1 MIFPESPNVRS
12 TDPLASHLA
21 ADTAVRRVPTKLA
34 IERCL
39 EAAGRPL
46 TADEIWTRLRYNH
59 GYYCSHERVRTV
71 LNEGS
76 GKSRRESV
84 RFHAF
89 ERVEG
94 QLGTSDMGNAASL
107 WRLRD
112 A

>member
-1 MIFPESPNVRS
+1 MIFPESPNVRT
-12 TDPLASHLA
+12 TDPITSHLA
-21 ADTAVRRVPTKLA
+21 ADVAVKRVPTKLA

-76 GKSRRESV
+76 GQSVRESV

-94 QLGTSDMGNAASL
+94 ELGTSDMCNRAHL
-107 WRLRD
+107 WKL
-112 A
+112 AGE